1 MGVWKV
7 EGKVLGREGGISR
20 MHHLEF
26 GLAASNFLG
35 TRVSIF
41 VDVSSFCYTMSVCVT
56 YRCHSLLM

>member
-1 MGVWKV
+1 
-7 EGKVLGREGGISR
+7 

-56 YRCHSLLM
+56 YLSQEIWVFQGMDTKTVEGGTQL